1 MADALP
7 KVDMVF
13 VGVGF
18 TAAVIAREMK
28 DSAIRMV
35 GLERGRKRAT
45 VPDFQSPAMHDELN
59 YAVRHGLMQ
68 DVAKETVTFRNRPD
82 QEALPMR
89 QLGSFLP
96 GTDLGGAGVHWNGQ
110 SWRFQ
115 EADFQLRSHVEQ
127 RYGKNFMAPE
137 LTIQDWGLTYA
148 ELEPCYDRFEYLLG
162 VCGQAGNVKGQI
174 RPGGNPLE
182 APRARDYPNP
192 PTKPA
197 YLGALFAQAAMDLGY
212 SPFQVPS
219 SNMTR
224 PYTNPEGVRLEPCM
238 VCGYCERFGCEHF
251 AKSSPQTTLLPVL
264 LEQKNFE
271 LRTGAH
277 VVRVELTPDRKH
289 ATGVTYVDL
298 ATGKEMF
305 QPADLVV
312 LSAWAYHN
320 ARLMLLSGIGTPY
333 DPGSGTGVVGKNYA
347 YQTMGGVTL
356 YYDTDIHLNQFM
368 GAGALGTAIDRLLR
382 RQFRPLSARLCRG
395 QLYRRLYDRGAA
407 DRVSSGAARHA
418 ALGPRLEAGGRPPL
432 QPYRRIAGARFVER
446 DADELHRSRPDLPR
460 RLRAAAGADHLRLSR
475 QRYPHVALLHRP
487 RRRDRAPDGAESD
500 HRGVPH
506 GALLGR
512 AVPDDAQYRRRDHGR
527 EPARKRGQPLRPVW
541 DVSNVF
547 VTGTALFPQNATY
560 NPTTRSGRWL
570 IGRPTRCADQYLK
583 SPGPLVQA

>member
-1 MADALP
+1 
-7 KVDMVF
+7 MVF

-197 YLGALFAQAAMDLGY
+197 YLGALFAQAATDLGY

-271 LRTGAH
+271 LRTGAQ

-305 QPADLVV
+305 QPADIVV

-368 GAGALGTAIDRLLR
+368 GAGALGTAID
-382 RQFRPLSARLCRG
+382 QFSGENFDHSQLGFVGGSYIAAYTTGARPIEFHPVPPGTPRWGLAWK
-395 QLYRRLYDRGAA
+395 QA
-407 DRVSSGAARHA
+407 VARHYNHTG
-418 ALGPRLEAGGRPPL
+418 ALQVHGSSSAMRTNYIDLDPT
-432 QPYRRIAGARFVER
+432 YR
-446 DADELHRSRPDLPR
+446 DA
-460 RLRAAAGADHLRLSR
+460 
-475 QRYPHVALLHRP
+475 Y
-487 RRRDRAPDGAESD
+487 
-500 HRGVPH
+500 
-506 GALLGR
+506 
-512 AVPDDAQYRRRDHGR
+512 
-527 EPARKRGQPLRPVW
+527 GQPLGRITFDFPDNDIRMSRYCTDRAAEIARLMGPKAITVAYRTAPYSVVPYQTTHKPAVRSWARTRAKARSTATASHGTCRTCSSPAPPCSRRTRPTIRR
-541 DVSNVF
+541 S
-547 VTGTALFPQNATY
+547 
-560 NPTTRSGRWL
+560 RSGRWL
-570 IGRPTRCADQYLK
+570 IGRPTRCAA
-583 SPGPLVQA
+583 ST

>member
-182 APRARDYPNP
+182 APRAREYPNP

-197 YLGALFAQAAMDLGY
+197 YLGALFAQAAADLGY
-212 SPFQVPS
+212 CPFQVPS

-224 PYTNPEGVRLEPCM
+224 LYTNPEGVRLEPCM

-277 VVRVELTPDRKH
+277 VVRVELTPDKKH

-298 ATGKEMF
+298 ATGREMF
-305 QPADLVV
+305 QPADIVV

-347 YQTMGGVTL
+347 Y
-356 YYDTDIHLNQFM
+356 
-368 GAGALGTAIDRLLR
+368 
-382 RQFRPLSARLCRG
+382 
-395 QLYRRLYDRGAA
+395 
-407 DRVSSGAARHA
+407 
-418 ALGPRLEAGGRPPL
+418 
-432 QPYRRIAGARFVER
+432 
-446 DADELHRSRPDLPR
+446 
-460 RLRAAAGADHLRLSR
+460 
-475 QRYPHVALLHRP
+475 
-487 RRRDRAPDGAESD
+487 
-500 HRGVPH
+500 
-506 GALLGR
+506 
-512 AVPDDAQYRRRDHGR
+512 
-527 EPARKRGQPLRPVW
+527 
-541 DVSNVF
+541 
-547 VTGTALFPQNATY
+547 
-560 NPTTRSGRWL
+560 
-570 IGRPTRCADQYLK
+570 
-583 SPGPLVQA
+583 